1 MGTPDF
7 AVPSLHKLYQSN
19 HQVLSVVTVP
29 DKPKGRGLKLI
40 PSPVKQFCIDNNIDF
55 LQPEKLKDLE
65 FLNIIKVLQPDLIVV
80 VAFKILPPELF
91 NIPKYGSVNLHASLL
106 PKYRGAAPIN
116 WAIINGEK
124 KTGVTT
130 FFLKEKVDT
139 GNIILQE
146 ECDINDG
153 DDAGTMHY
161 MLSLL
166 GSEVILK
173 TVNIIEKK
181 NGFLKVTYQD
191 DKDASPA
198 PKLLVEN
205 CRINWNNTSKD
216 TFNFIRGLSP
226 LPGAFTFFNNS
237 RIKIY
242 KSQIA
247 ELHSVNEIKPG
258 LCLNK
263 EDKLFICCN
272 DGYLEILEVQIEGK
286 RKMSASEYLRGSRIL
301 TGDILS

>member
-7 AVPSLHKLYQSN
+7 AVPSLDRLFHSN
-19 HQVLSVVTVP
+19 HQLLSVVTVP

-40 PSPVKQFCIDNNIDF
+40 PSPVKKYCLDNNIDF
-55 LQPEKLKDLE
+55 QQPEKLKDLE
-65 FLNIIKVLQPDLIVV
+65 FLNIVKVMQPDLIVV
-80 VAFKILPPELF
+80 VAFRILPQELF

-116 WAIINGEK
+116 WAIINGDN

-146 ECDINDG
+146 ECEISNNDN
-153 DDAGTMHY
+153 AGELHY

-173 TVNIIEKK
+173 TVDLIEKFK
-181 NGFLKVTYQD
+181 GKPPVNFQD
-191 DKDASPA
+191 EKESTPA
-198 PKLLVEN
+198 PKLIIEN
-205 CRINWNNTSKD
+205 CKINWNDSSKNI
-216 TFNFIRGLSP
+216 FNFIRGLSP
-226 LPGAFTFFNNS
+226 APGAYTFYNNS
-237 RIKIY
+237 RIKIF
-242 KSQIA
+242 KTQIA
-247 ELHSVNEIKPG
+247 ELHTAHEIIPG
-258 LCLNK
+258 FCLNK
-263 EDKLFICCN
+263 EDKLFICSN
-272 DGYLEILEVQIEGK
+272 DGFLEILEVQLEGK
-286 RKMSASEYLRGSRIL
+286 RKMTISEFLRGSKIL